1 MERIKIS
8 YKKDNKI
15 QVNEN
20 PLKMSLFCRL
30 CAEAKEPNQMIT
42 NLSSEDIHTKLY
54 YCCNYWT
61 YYETF
66 DLQYKEICSNC
77 VDSLEKCWTFL
88 RNVEAAQNK
97 LREFQVNLSSN
108 NYETNIVINDLM
120 GSSLDN
126 DKSEMNPIMK
136 CETIFMQEKGESF
149 VESSTAA
156 IGEPNYTSKTD
167 ERTFECYL
175 CPKSYTLF
183 PSLKDHMVLH
193 TFEKHIK
200 CKYCK
205 ARFRTM
211 RQYKCHERSHIDH
224 YVCEVCKKKFESAYM
239 LEVCV

>member
-1 MERIKIS
+1 
-8 YKKDNKI
+8 
-15 QVNEN
+15 
-20 PLKMSLFCRL
+20 MSLFCRL
-30 CAEAKEPNQMIT
+30 CAEAKEPNQIVT

-61 YYETF
+61 YYESF
-66 DLQYKEICSNC
+66 DLQYKDICSSC
-77 VDSLEKCWTFL
+77 VGSLEKCWTFL

-97 LREFQVNLSSN
+97 LREFQANLSSI
-108 NYETNIVINDLM
+108 NYGTNIIINDLM
-120 GSSLDN
+120 GINLDN
-126 DKSEMNPIMK
+126 ENSEINPIMK
-136 CETIFMQEKGESF
+136 CETILNDTDAATFIQLQCESN
-149 VESSTAA
+149 TAG
-156 IGEPNYTSKTD
+156 IGASGDTRKPD

-211 RQYKCHERSHIDH
+211 RQYKCHERAHIDH
-224 YVCEVCKKKFESAYM
+224 YICEVCKKKFESAYM
-239 LEVCV
+239 LEVCFQGTREGAGRGRCWSGTG